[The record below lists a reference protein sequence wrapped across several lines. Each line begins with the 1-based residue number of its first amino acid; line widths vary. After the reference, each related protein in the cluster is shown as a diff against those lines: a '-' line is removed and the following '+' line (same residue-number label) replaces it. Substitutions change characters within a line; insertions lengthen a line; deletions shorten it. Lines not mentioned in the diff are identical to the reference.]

1 MRKNPFAVG
10 TSLGFASAVAFGVS
24 TPLVQRFGRGVGPF
38 TTAALLYAGAA
49 LVSALPRA
57 RGDAPLRGRD
67 WKLLALVALLGAV
80 AAPIALAWGL
90 QHTSGVAASLLL
102 SLEAVFTVL
111 LARIVWHE
119 PIGRRVAL
127 AVMALVAG
135 GAVLVVRG
143 RSVAMTGGWGALA
156 VVGATIAWAADN
168 VVGRPLADRD
178 ATQVVL
184 AKGALGAALSAW
196 LALAV
201 GEPLPRW
208 STGVCLIACG
218 GVGYGL
224 SLRMY
229 LGAQRLV
236 GAARTGSVF
245 AAAPFLGAM
254 TAWAIGQRTGG
265 IATMVAGALCAIG
278 VWLHMT
284 ESHEHVHTHEA
295 QEHEHAHRHDDG
307 HHTHPHDVYPP
318 GEHSHAH
325 SHERTRHSH
334 AHAPDPHHRHGH

>member
-1 MRKNPFAVG
+1 
-10 TSLGFASAVAFGVS
+10 
-24 TPLVQRFGRGVGPF
+24 
-38 TTAALLYAGAA
+38 
-49 LVSALPRA
+49 
-57 RGDAPLRGRD
+57 
-67 WKLLALVALLGAV
+67 
-80 AAPIALAWGL
+80 
-90 QHTSGVAASLLL
+90 
-102 SLEAVFTVL
+102 
-111 LARIVWHE
+111 
-119 PIGRRVAL
+119 
-127 AVMALVAG
+127 
-135 GAVLVVRG
+135 
-143 RSVAMTGGWGALA
+143 
-156 VVGATIAWAADN
+156 
-168 VVGRPLADRD
+168 
-178 ATQVVL
+178 
-184 AKGALGAALSAW
+184 
-196 LALAV
+196 
-201 GEPLPRW
+201 
-208 STGVCLIACG
+208 LIACG

-224 SLRMY
+224 SLRLY

-265 IATMVAGALCAIG
+265 IATIVAGALCAIG

-284 ESHEHVHTHEA
+284 ESHDHVHTHEA

>member
-1 MRKNPFAVG
+1 VRKRPFAVG
-10 TSLGFASAVAFGVS
+10 TSLGFASAAAFGVS

-49 LVSALPRA
+49 LVSALSGA
-57 RGDAPLRGRD
+57 RSDAPLRGHD
-67 WKLLALVALLGAV
+67 WKLLAFVALLGAV

-90 QHTSGVAASLLL
+90 QHASGVAASLLL

-119 PIGRRVAL
+119 PVGGRVAL

-135 GAVLVVRG
+135 GAVLVARG
-143 RSVAMTGGWGALA
+143 RSVGTTGGWGALA
-156 VVGATIAWAADN
+156 IVGATIAWAADN

-184 AKGALGAALSAW
+184 AKGTLGAALSAG

-201 GEPLPRW
+201 DEPLPHW
-208 STGVCLIACG
+208 DTAACLVACG
-218 GVGYGL
+218 GIGYGL
-224 SLRMY
+224 SLRLY

-245 AAAPFLGAM
+245 ATAPFLGAI
-254 TAWAIGQRTGG
+254 TAWAIGQRLGG
-265 IATMVAGALCAIG
+265 IATIVAGALCGIG

-284 ESHEHVHTHEA
+284 ESHDHVHTHEA

-307 HHTHPHDVYPP
+307 HHSHPHDVYPP

-325 SHERTRHSH
+325 SHERTSHSH